1 VHPIAFHIGNVA
13 IHWYGILVAVGFL
26 AGFWTAS
33 RRAPL
38 DGLSSESVADIG
50 PWLIVGGLVGARM
63 LYVITY
69 WQEDF
74 AGAPL
79 TDIFKIR
86 QGGLVFTGASLA
98 LPYVALFTSERIQ
111 DPNLE
116 DGRCI
121 GSQHCSR
128 DMRLEGS
135 DA

>member
-1 VHPIAFHIGNVA
+1 MHPIAFHIGNVA
-13 IHWYGILVAVGFL
+13 IHWYGILVAIGFL

-74 AGAPL
+74 SGAPL
-79 TDIFKIR
+79 ADIFKFR
-86 QGGLVFTGASLA
+86 QGGLVFYGGFIGASLCAIFYVRKNKIPIWKMADA
-98 LPYVALFTSERIQ
+98 LAPALLSDMHSE
-111 DPNLE
+111 D
-116 DGRCI
+116 
-121 GSQHCSR
+121 S
-128 DMRLEGS
+128 
-135 DA
+135 AA